1 MSLDKPNGD
10 DYLVAVADLIL
21 SRRVVCAESIAR
33 AAEFLAHC
41 IESGGIMHL
50 FGSGHSR
57 LVAIDT
63 AGRAATLTA
72 SRSIIS
78 EDWPGRVERFEGLG
92 AVILKRTDVRPDEVV
107 VIVSNSGVNPLPIDV
122 ALEAASRGAKVV
134 GIGSATHS
142 RAATSRHSSGKR
154 LLEVCD
160 TFLDTGVPAGDAL
173 FQPDDTP
180 PVGAAS
186 TIVACSLMH
195 AVIVE
200 ASRRMKDDGYA
211 PPLRRS
217 RNLPGGDEHND
228 ALGRRYEDRIPELR
242 WT

>member
-1 MSLDKPNGD
+1 MSIEHPNGD
-10 DYLVAVADLIL
+10 DYLRAVAELIM
-21 SRRVVCAESIAR
+21 SRRAPCAPSIRNAGELVAR
-33 AAEFLAHC
+33 C
-41 IESGGIMHL
+41 IEDDGIIHL

-92 AVILKRTDVRPDEVV
+92 SVILQRTDVRPGEV
-107 VIVSNSGVNPLPIDV
+107 VIVISNSGVNPLPIDV
-122 ALEAASRGAKVV
+122 ALEAVQQGAKVV
-134 GIGSATHS
+134 GIGSAAHS
-142 RAATSRHSSGKR
+142 KAAATRHSSGKR
-154 LLEVCD
+154 LLEICD
-160 TFLDTGVPAGDAL
+160 VFLDTGVPPGDAL
-173 FQPDDTP
+173 FQPQDTP

-186 TIVACSLMH
+186 TIMACSLMH

-200 ASRRMKDDGYA
+200 ASRRMKDAGYE

-228 ALGRRYEDRIPELR
+228 ALGRKYSGRIPELR